1 MMFLTKDETLKIGF
15 KEVPQGQ
22 STDTFV
28 YEVVDNQGICQ
39 PNGNGTITGLTP
51 GAANIKISTADGL
64 YHAYITVVVQDDY
77 TTEFNPL

>member
-1 MMFLTKDETLKIGF
+1 MKIGF